1 MCGRFDLHLPK
12 ELLEEIF
19 GVSITDDIQP
29 RYNIA
34 PTQVVPAIR
43 IYPDETRHLDLLK
56 WGLIPSWAKDPS
68 IGSKMIN
75 ARSET
80 VHEKRAFRSAL
91 KSRRCIIPANGFY
104 EWQEVGGKKK
114 PLYVKIKDDGP
125 MVFAGLWDHWKNPE
139 GEIIESCTILT
150 TSTNELIK
158 PLHARMPVILDIK
171 DVDLWLD
178 PHITDP
184 EQLKPLYK
192 PYTSEKM
199 EMYPVSDI
207 VNSPKNDIPHCII
220 PLKNN

>member
-171 DVDLWLD
+171 DV
-178 PHITDP
+178 
-184 EQLKPLYK
+184 EPLARSSYYRSRTIK
-192 PYTSEKM
+192 TFIQTIYFR
-199 EMYPVSDI
+199 
-207 VNSPKNDIPHCII
+207 KNGNVPG
-220 PLKNN
+220 K